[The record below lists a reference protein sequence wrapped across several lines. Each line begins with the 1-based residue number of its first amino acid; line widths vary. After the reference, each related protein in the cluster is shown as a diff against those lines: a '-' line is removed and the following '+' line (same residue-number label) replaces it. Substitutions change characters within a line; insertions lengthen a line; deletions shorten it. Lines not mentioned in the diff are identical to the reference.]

1 VILVRRHAG
10 LARILRLTLCCSL
23 FASTSSPAHADPP
36 VAPASGDQGAGAD
49 SDQEEAMPPPGYL
62 PGHRDRVGL
71 GLSPHAPGQ
80 QSVLPGGVTPAFGA
94 PLRPPSGGK
103 IDFHGYLQAG
113 ARASIGKRNNPT
125 ADQSS
130 FTLHGDPM
138 VPRGN
143 VFENTNTV
151 PYTWAE
157 LRFSYST
164 PSVTG
169 TVSLGAWSLAESM
182 QAAGSFMPN
191 AEVWIRDAFLTY
203 VPRGLDP
210 FKLSWNVGVYEDRYG
225 AMAQYD
231 NGRYGAPLIA
241 TISGVGETL
250 SARVPL
256 GSKVE
261 LALEHGLKSSFS
273 RPPVGIATGPSNNWP
288 KPWEGQTFVNHAHAG
303 FDIAG
308 IVQPT
313 FHWIS
318 AFARDD
324 QADNATLGSLRAGYQ
339 TSTNTG
345 VLVDYPAL
353 SHADGSLTIV
363 GADVRFNLR
372 RYGFLVVG
380 VSKATANHIRTV
392 SGVVQIQNAG
402 GGRDLMDRY
411 FGRNNDQG
419 HGSLLLLGAE
429 YSVSLGELMRL
440 PEEFWGE
447 GPDLRLSLFGLYG
460 QISADDPARDGE
472 KKYKFGIEAT
482 YSTLPWLAVSGR
494 FDRATPYM
502 EAPRVPLYPN
512 QNDNTYSVATL
523 KTIFRSDWLAREAL
537 TLQYSRYFY
546 RSQFHLVS
554 LNAGG
559 QISQVSDRPD
569 EHLIALYGNL
579 WW

>member
-1 VILVRRHAG
+1 MSPPHDPWAALV
-10 LARILRLTLCCSL
+10 ARLCFL
-23 FASTSSPAHADPP
+23 FVAFLPAVAVADEPSAATAATDGASD
-36 VAPASGDQGAGAD
+36 
-49 SDQEEAMPPPGYL
+49 EEAMPPPGYL
-62 PGHRDRVGL
+62 PGHAERISL

-80 QSVLPGGVTPAFGA
+80 QSVLPGGISPAFGA
-94 PLRPPSGGK
+94 PVRPANGAK
-103 IDFHGYLQAG
+103 IDFHGYVQAG
-113 ARASIGKRNNPT
+113 ARASIGRRTNPLP
-125 ADQSS
+125 DQSS
-130 FTLHGDPM
+130 FTLHGDPL

-164 PSVTG
+164 PNVTG
-169 TVSLGAWSLAESM
+169 TVSLGAWSVAESM

-210 FKLSWNVGVYEDRYG
+210 FKVSWNVGVYEDRYG
-225 AMAQYD
+225 GMAQYD

-241 TISGVGETL
+241 TIAGVGETL

-256 GSKVE
+256 GTGLE
-261 LALEHGLKSSFS
+261 LALEHGLKSSFD
-273 RPPVGIATGPSNNWP
+273 RPPVGIPTGPANNWP
-288 KPWEGQTFVNHAHAG
+288 KPWEGQTFVNHAHVG
-303 FDIAG
+303 LDISG
-308 IVQPT
+308 VVQPT
-313 FHWIS
+313 LHWIN
-318 AFARDD
+318 AVARDD
-324 QADNATLGSLRAGYQ
+324 QGDHADLGSLRAGFQ
-339 TSTNTG
+339 TAGNAGTLKNPDGSFN
-345 VLVDYPAL
+345 DFPDL
-353 SHADGSLTIV
+353 SHADGTLTII
-363 GADVRFNLR
+363 GADARFNLR

-419 HGSLLLLGAE
+419 HGSLTLVGAE
-429 YSVSLGELMRL
+429 YTVSLGEILRL
-440 PEEFWGE
+440 PDEFWGE
-447 GPDLRLSLFGLYG
+447 GPDLRVSLFGLYG
-460 QISADDPARDGE
+460 QVSADDPSRDGE
-472 KKYKFGIEAT
+472 KKYKFGIEST
-482 YSTLPWLAVSGR
+482 YSALPWLAVSGR
-494 FDRATPYM
+494 FDRTTPYVD
-502 EAPRVPLYPN
+502 PPKVPLYPN
-512 QNDNTYSVATL
+512 QNDNTYSVVTL

>member
-1 VILVRRHAG
+1 VSAASRMT
-10 LARILRLTLCCSL
+10 LR
-23 FASTSSPAHADPP
+23 FASLGALSFSFAALMPRDARAGDPP
-36 VAPASGDQGAGAD
+36 PPSDG

-62 PGHRDRVGL
+62 PGHSERIGL
-71 GLSPHAPGQ
+71 GLSPHVPDN
-80 QSVLPGGVTPAFGA
+80 QSALPGGISPAFGA
-94 PLRPPSGGK
+94 PVRPADGAK

-113 ARASIGKRNNPT
+113 ARTSIGQRSNALPG
-125 ADQSS
+125 QSS
-130 FTLHGDPM
+130 FTLHGDPV

-182 QAAGSFMPN
+182 QASGSFMPN
-191 AEVWIRDAFLTY
+191 AEVWVRDAFLTY
-203 VPRGLDP
+203 VPRFLDP
-210 FKLSWNVGVYEDRYG
+210 VKLSWNVGVYEDRYG

-241 TISGVGETL
+241 TIAGVGETL

-256 GSKVE
+256 GGGLQ
-261 LALEHGLKSSFS
+261 LALEHGVKSSFD
-273 RPPVGIATGPSNNWP
+273 RPPIGVPTGPANNWP
-288 KPWEGQTFVNHAHAG
+288 KPWEGQTFVNHAHVG
-303 FDIAG
+303 LDIAG
-308 IVQPT
+308 VVQPT
-313 FHWIS
+313 LHWIR
-318 AFARDD
+318 AVARDD
-324 QADNATLGSLRAGYQ
+324 QADNADLSSFRAGFQTAANAGTLINLGSG
-339 TSTNTG
+339 TIN
-345 VLVDYPAL
+345 DFPDL
-353 SHADGSLTIV
+353 SHADGTLTII
-363 GADVRFNLR
+363 GADARFNLR

-380 VSKATANHIRTV
+380 VSKTIADHIRTV
-392 SGVVQIQNAG
+392 SGVVQVQNAG

-419 HGSLLLLGAE
+419 HGTLTLIGAE
-429 YSVSLGELMRL
+429 YNLSLGEILRL
-440 PEEFWGE
+440 PDEFWGE
-447 GPDLRLSLFGLYG
+447 GPDLKVSLFGLYG
-460 QISADDPARDGE
+460 QITADDPARDGE
-472 KKYKFGIEAT
+472 KKYKFGVETT
-482 YSTLPWLAVSGR
+482 YSCLPWLALSGR
-494 FDRATPYM
+494 FDRATPYVD
-502 EAPRVPLYPN
+502 PPKVPLYPN

-523 KTIFRSDWLAREAL
+523 KAIFRSDWLAREAV

-559 QISQVSDRPD
+559 QISQVSDQPD

>member
-1 VILVRRHAG
+1 VIPVRRRAG
-10 LARILRLTLCCSL
+10 LAGFVRAALSYSL
-23 FASTSSPAHADPP
+23 LVSTSSPARAEPSTAAGSDDE
-36 VAPASGDQGAGAD
+36 ATGAGPD
-49 SDQEEAMPPPGYL
+49 EEEAMPPPGYL
-62 PGHRDRVGL
+62 PGHNDRIGL

-94 PLRPPSGGK
+94 PLRPAAGAK
-103 IDFHGYLQAG
+103 FDFHGYVQAG
-113 ARASIGKRNNPT
+113 SRASIGKRNNPT

-130 FTLHGDPM
+130 FTLHGDPI

-157 LRFSYST
+157 LRFNYST

-182 QAAGSFMPN
+182 QAAGSFIPN

-241 TISGVGETL
+241 TIAGVGETL

-256 GSKVE
+256 GGRLE

-288 KPWEGQTFVNHAHAG
+288 KPWEGQTFVNHAHVG
-303 FDIAG
+303 LDIAG
-308 IVQPT
+308 VVQPT
-313 FHWIS
+313 LHWIS

-324 QADNATLGSLRAGYQ
+324 QADSADLGSLRAGYQ
-339 TSTNTG
+339 TSTTTG

-363 GADVRFNLR
+363 GADARFNLR

-419 HGSLLLLGAE
+419 HGSLLLVGAE

-440 PEEFWGE
+440 PDEFWGE

-482 YSTLPWLAVSGR
+482 YSTLPWLALSGR
-494 FDRATPYM
+494 FDRATPYVD
-502 EAPRVPLYPN
+502 PTSVPLYPN
-512 QNDNTYSVATL
+512 QNDNSYSVVTL

-569 EHLIALYGNL
+569 EHLIALYANL